1 MEMSTGSL
9 YKSMRK
15 NDKIHEGNR
24 IHIVSGKHEMYWTRN
39 DQFLF
44 KRRETWEI
52 QSRGTFPLY
61 PFCMEEEIRIHQY
74 WYAENFTRFTL
85 IVLVLEGDIL
95 FRFDRKNLRI
105 SQNEILIVPKNTSY
119 SFENGNSER
128 SRKVVLEMI
137 GKNQI
142 SDLETFGL
150 NRLLVIRSER
160 CGELADQVRTIGDL
174 LNSRKESVIPEL
186 LGRTYRFLTELSL
199 LLPEKKRSDNLLLH
213 ARMILESNF
222 DTRMTLSTLAEKL
235 NCRKERINEI
245 FKRKLGIT
253 PMQYRIEK
261 KMELAKHLLVSTNQT
276 IKEISFQLGYCS
288 QFYFSNEFRRIT
300 GYTPTAARKT
310 KKLL

>member
-1 MEMSTGSL
+1 
-9 YKSMRK
+9 MRK
-15 NDKIHEGNR
+15 SNKIHEGNR
-24 IHIVSGKHEMYWTRN
+24 NHAVSGKHEKFWTRN

-119 SFENGNSER
+119 SFENGNSEQ
-128 SRKVVLEMI
+128 SRKVVLEVI

-160 CGELADQVRTIGDL
+160 
-174 LNSRKESVIPEL
+174 
-186 LGRTYRFLTELSL
+186 
-199 LLPEKKRSDNLLLH
+199 
-213 ARMILESNF
+213 
-222 DTRMTLSTLAEKL
+222 
-235 NCRKERINEI
+235 
-245 FKRKLGIT
+245 
-253 PMQYRIEK
+253 
-261 KMELAKHLLVSTNQT
+261 
-276 IKEISFQLGYCS
+276 
-288 QFYFSNEFRRIT
+288 
-300 GYTPTAARKT
+300 
-310 KKLL
+310 